1 MAKLDSLIIDL
12 QVNTAALKS
21 GLDTAKSALGSF
33 SKQVDAIKDSM
44 QGMVAIKV
52 AGFAKDMAEAVVHL
66 TEQMAEFVLHGSEA
80 TDHIRQLAEA
90 SGEGVKA
97 FSELAF
103 ASTSVGLGTDDLA
116 KGLEKL
122 DKNLGAAGAGV
133 RQQAGLF
140 NALGVAVTDSSGSVR
155 STDTVFKDLADRF
168 ANMEDGASKTA
179 LAIKVFGK
187 AGAEMIPFLNQGARG
202 IEQLEAQAR
211 QLGIT
216 LNEQDSDAAHAF
228 QSALKQVD
236 GVVGGVAAKVAT
248 ELTPALTR
256 LAEDFLRSSE
266 AAGLIKDTISAISTV
281 FKVIISEAANAG
293 AQILVV
299 GRTIGAVAAALS
311 SWNTGGPAEVFAQL
325 EKDNKATY
333 DALGRL
339 LEDIN
344 GATQDF
350 NQNLQPKAGEGP
362 GGLNADKI
370 LKDASSVNVAAE
382 AMKKLNAVIDEYKAK
397 IAELASGSNDPF
409 AKLQQRLSDGD
420 LSKDLAKIGTAAA
433 GVRDELLDL
442 GKTAQ
447 WLSLQKIQLTFQTT
461 EGARESAAATTGA
474 AALARSGTATS
485 NEAQKMQAAFDNVGS
500 PDATVKKLM
509 SGFKGFSDA
518 LQQWTDDTKA
528 SAAAQQ
534 QVSQLEATAAAY
546 RDHATKLLADG
557 FTAAALDAQD
567 YADAAAAAAIQSQAV
582 ADADSQAA
590 EAAKLAADAFKT
602 SAQDFHATFE
612 NFSGALDVGG
622 KAFISKMGKLGATIE
637 AGIQGFSQGGIWGA
651 LIAVLAEF
659 ITQVKGWTSVMT
671 IGNGQFQMALRD
683 MAQGLNGFLDGFKD
697 LMGGVEQI
705 ANAVHG
711 VLSPILELIGTLLKG
726 IAPVLGMVG
735 LALQPLAPIFQ
746 IIGGVLENTL
756 EPAFQ
761 TMGPILFIIDEILMG
776 VSLAFQFVKLGLD
789 VFLDWIYKIV
799 GKSNQD
805 AVNADNAAIYGPD
818 GTLAKMKDMA
828 DAFANGITN
837 NQGGV
842 PTLTGGTD
850 YLTKQ
855 ANDQATAA
863 GADGFNTPVL
873 DATGAVVNFGA
884 ATGKATTALQGM
896 TQSFL
901 NIPDGFKTAL
911 RRFEAQSPTNGAPGV
926 AKLPPLN
933 PNDLNP
939 NGSQKGSSSGPAAGT
954 KGSVNS
960 GTQDGKN
967 AKGETTGHSVVHNYN
982 IGSVNLQAGNLDQL
996 SEQLKKLAAKKRFHT
1011 TGAPGV
1017 P

>member
-66 TEQMAEFVLHGSEA
+66 TEQMAEFVLNGSEA

-179 LAIKVFGK
+179 LAIKVFGR

-370 LKDASSVNVAAE
+370 LKDASSVNVADE
-382 AMKKLNAVIDEYKAK
+382 AMKKLTKTLDEYNQK
-397 IAELASGSNDPF
+397 IAALSGGGAKDPI
-409 AKLQQRLSDGD
+409 AEMAERLKSGD
-420 LSKDLAKIGTAAA
+420 LSKELAKAGAAAA
-433 GVRDELLDL
+433 GMQDKLMAAA
-442 GKTAQ
+442 KTLQALT
-447 WLSLQKIQLTFQTT
+447 LSKIKIDFDITETARAATAMAGAEAKSTRSDAKTDAEAKQSTTDFNNIGVSPQALFKQLTAGF
-461 EGARESAAATTGA
+461 
-474 AALARSGTATS
+474 TS
-485 NEAQKMQAAFDNVGS
+485 FG
-500 PDATVKKLM
+500 
-509 SGFKGFSDA
+509 DA
-518 LQQWTDDTKA
+518 LQSWTDNTKAASEQELNVALNEA
-528 SAAAQQ
+528 SAAAQR
-534 QVSQLEATAAAY
+534 SLAADELKAGN
-546 RDHATKLLADG
+546 LAG
-557 FTAAALDAQD
+557 
-567 YADAAAAAAIQSQAV
+567 AAAAEEAAANFTKAAQKAQLM
-582 ADADSQAA
+582 ADADTTAA
-590 EAAKLAADAFKT
+590 TASKKAADAFSKAAT
-602 SAQDFHATFE
+602 DFHATFE
-612 NFSGALDVGG
+612 NLSGGLNVLFQGLV
-622 KAFISKMGKLGATIE
+622 SKMGKLGEVIQ
-637 AGIQGFSQGGIWGA
+637 AGVQGFAQGGIWGA
-651 LIAVLAEF
+651 LAAVIAEF
-659 ITQVKGWTSVMT
+659 ITQVKGWSAVMT
-671 IGNGQFQMALRD
+671 LGNGQFQAALND
-683 MAQGLNGFLDGFKD
+683 MGKSIGNLLDGFKD
-697 LMGGVEQI
+697 LMGGIESIAQVVHQI
-705 ANAVHG
+705 LNPIFTLLG
-711 VLSPILELIGTLLKG
+711 VVLKGITPIFVLIGT
-726 IAPVLGMVG
+726 V
-735 LALQPLAPIFQ
+735 LQPLVPI
-746 IIGGVLENTL
+746 ISMIAELLGSTL
-756 EPAFQ
+756 
-761 TMGPILFIIDEILMG
+761 GPILNLLSYTLIPVVET
-776 VSLAFQFVKLGLD
+776 VLAFEFALDGLWWALEDMVNGIDDLVRSFTHDASTNNTGGLAQARAAMDNTVAQMATLAGFTKDSNGKWDASVTADDIFNSNPLGREAA
-789 VFLDWIYKIV
+789 
-799 GKSNQD
+799 SN
-805 AVNADNAAIYGPD
+805 NATDNMLENGDTGAGDNSLGSVASKAAGGLNDMIAAAQANAAASD
-818 GTLAKMKDMA
+818 GVT
-828 DAFANGITN
+828 TSS
-837 NQGGV
+837 
-842 PTLTGGTD
+842 
-850 YLTKQ
+850 
-855 ANDQATAA
+855 TAA
-863 GADGFNTPVL
+863 AKALNKMSAELADVPE
-873 DATGAVVNFGA
+873 
-884 ATGKATTALQGM
+884 
-896 TQSFL
+896 
-901 NIPDGFKTAL
+901 GFKVDL
-911 RRFEAQSPTNGAPGV
+911 RRFQAQSATNGTH
-926 AKLPPLN
+926 
-933 PNDLNP
+933 
-939 NGSQKGSSSGPAAGT
+939 GT
-954 KGSVNS
+954 GI
-960 GTQDGKN
+960 G
-967 AKGETTGHSVVHNYN
+967 AVHNYN

-996 SEQLKKLAAKKRFHT
+996 SDQLKKLAAKKRFHT
-1011 TGAPGV
+1011 TGAPGM